1 MLKKRYMRNIKA
13 NPAFYICMMLLTM
26 ITGMLYL
33 DFTVSSQVFR
43 KELDTFYQEDQVED
57 AQFTTKKALHAQD
70 IKELEEK
77 YTVKIEAQKY
87 VDMEQEKGKIL
98 RVFAPSEK
106 INQYRISKGNALR
119 SDQDMLV
126 NAGYLK
132 ANRME
137 IGTKILF
144 DGKEDAG
151 FTIAGEAQRPD
162 YLFPLKEL
170 TDTYAL
176 KKKFGVA
183 TVTKEA
189 FQKLEK
195 SGENVHSYYAIC
207 YGKKNV
213 QEVRD
218 ALQDGFSMTSY
229 TKADANAR
237 ILTPKNELKETAEI
251 MKSVVLLLII
261 FLTIIVAVVLGR
273 KIRNDRKQIGVLL
286 ALGYRKRELKR
297 HYAVYGILSGLL
309 GGILAIIAAQL
320 FKNKAIHLMFL
331 KMDPIPV
338 TYKIH
343 VGQML
348 LVLMVPVLLYATAT
362 YRAAAK
368 VMKTD
373 VITVLSG
380 RRNDQGKNIWRM
392 SKSRLGVKNRFKLR
406 QIFGKPGRSAIL
418 LAGFIL
424 SGVLYVFCAACIDSM
439 DYYVKNTVGQIGSFE
454 YEYFLKTPGQGTVK
468 NASAMLGAE
477 FEVKNRKDM
486 LLLLGTDDARYMN
499 LTNKEG
505 KKLTFQQDRYYLTT
519 MAALAFD
526 VKEGE
531 DISFFDPVTLKEYK
545 VTITDIVKNDA
556 QAAIYSSRKNV
567 GKLLGLPKDT
577 YNVVM
582 SEQKMNY
589 TSNELNKTITK
600 TALSNQ
606 IREVKKGMEELMGGL
621 TGFSILICILVVY
634 MMIHILVTEEAPNI
648 SMLKVLGF
656 RKKEIN
662 AMVLHVYHLL
672 VPVGMILSLLIGVWA
687 TNRIYHEN
695 VAVYKTYIETKIY
708 LTSVLKFIGLML
720 GSYSVSLWLLR
731 GKVNRIGMVESLKD
745 NRE

>member
-297 HYAVYGILSGLL
+297 HYAVYGILSGLC
-309 GGILAIIAAQL
+309 
-320 FKNKAIHLMFL
+320 
-331 KMDPIPV
+331 
-338 TYKIH
+338 
-343 VGQML
+343 
-348 LVLMVPVLLYATAT
+348 LLYTSD
-362 YRAAAK
+362 AA
-368 VMKTD
+368 D
-373 VITVLSG
+373 DS
-380 RRNDQGKNIWRM
+380 
-392 SKSRLGVKNRFKLR
+392 NR
-406 QIFGKPGRSAIL
+406 
-418 LAGFIL
+418 
-424 SGVLYVFCAACIDSM
+424 V
-439 DYYVKNTVGQIGSFE
+439 
-454 YEYFLKTPGQGTVK
+454 
-468 NASAMLGAE
+468 
-477 FEVKNRKDM
+477 
-486 LLLLGTDDARYMN
+486 
-499 LTNKEG
+499 
-505 KKLTFQQDRYYLTT
+505 
-519 MAALAFD
+519 
-526 VKEGE
+526 
-531 DISFFDPVTLKEYK
+531 
-545 VTITDIVKNDA
+545 
-556 QAAIYSSRKNV
+556 
-567 GKLLGLPKDT
+567 
-577 YNVVM
+577 
-582 SEQKMNY
+582 
-589 TSNELNKTITK
+589 
-600 TALSNQ
+600 
-606 IREVKKGMEELMGGL
+606 
-621 TGFSILICILVVY
+621 
-634 MMIHILVTEEAPNI
+634 
-648 SMLKVLGF
+648 
-656 RKKEIN
+656 
-662 AMVLHVYHLL
+662 
-672 VPVGMILSLLIGVWA
+672 
-687 TNRIYHEN
+687 
-695 VAVYKTYIETKIY
+695 
-708 LTSVLKFIGLML
+708 
-720 GSYSVSLWLLR
+720 
-731 GKVNRIGMVESLKD
+731 
-745 NRE
+745 